1 MHAGPFFGYN
11 CECNTDFGG
20 NYVKR
25 GVPISPSLGHD
36 DSCTVEPLNKDTF
49 GSGPTVLS
57 LV

>member
-49 GSGPTVLS
+49 
-57 LV
+57 